1 MYDLSVII
9 CSHNPR
15 ADFLRRTLDSLREQ
29 TLPFENWELLLV
41 DNASAQSLATSWDLS
56 WHPHAKHIAES
67 ELGLSAARQ
76 RGTIESASDLLV
88 FLDDDTPLDKS
99 YLTRALEIKRRWP
112 SLGVWGSGSVALEYE
127 LQPDERFSRLLS
139 YFGLRQTDRT
149 LWSNVFW
156 CVEATPWGAGSCIRA
171 NVADAYRRMNNDR
184 AILISGR
191 RGKALLSGEDREIAY
206 VACATGFGT
215 GVFPELKLTHLISKE
230 RVSRQYLLR
239 LYEGTELS
247 NALLLYK
254 WEGTHPA
261 SPLRP
266 RGLLSIVKNSILR
279 RGLDRQM
286 YFARMRAMI
295 SARRV
300 IASSQP
306 PSADDS
312 KVTRSKKE
320 GSGFCRGG

>member
-15 ADFLRRTLDSLREQ
+15 ADFLRRTLDSLRQQ

-56 WHPHAKHIAES
+56 WHPHARHIVES

-76 RGTIESASDLLV
+76 RGMIESGSDLFV
-88 FLDDDTPLDKS
+88 FLDDDTPLHKG
-99 YLTRALEIKRRWP
+99 YLTRALEIKRTWP
-112 SLGVWGSGSVALEYE
+112 SLGVWGSGSVTPEYE
-127 LQPDERFSRLLS
+127 LKPDECFSELLS
-139 YFGLRQTDRT
+139 CFGLRQAERT
-149 LWSNVFW
+149 VWSNVFW
-156 CVEATPWGAGSCIRA
+156 CREATPWGAGSCVRA
-171 NVADAYRRMNNDR
+171 NVAAAYRRMNSER

-191 RGKALLSGEDREIAY
+191 RGKALLSGEDCEIAY
-206 VACATGFGT
+206 VACAVGLGA
-215 GVFPELKLTHLISKE
+215 GVFPELKLAHLIPKE
-230 RVSRQYLLR
+230 RVSREYLLK

-247 NALLLYK
+247 NALLFYK
-254 WEGTHPA
+254 WNGTHPV

-286 YFARMRAMI
+286 YFARIRAMI
-295 SARRV
+295 SARRIV
-300 IASSQP
+300 AATRAAP
-306 PSADDS
+306 PAEQAFS
-312 KVTRSKKE
+312 RS
-320 GSGFCRGG
+320 